1 MDNTQRLVVLGVI
14 SALTYGM
21 LLGQVAPEAE
31 TSTPGAIRIVFLRFA
46 EALQGTEES
55 KVKITETQAYVEA
68 KNRENDA
75 KSSELETLKSEFSS
89 KVRLLN
95 PQAKAEMQREITKK
109 ERDLTRYREDIPS
122 DIDGLRE
129 QLFAGLTQKMQLVI
143 GEASEKNGYSAVL
156 FVDQMQGYFN
166 PEFDITADIIER
178 YNARYP
184 LTQ

>member
-1 MDNTQRLVVLGVI
+1 MDNTQRLVIFGVI

-21 LLGQVAPEAE
+21 LLGQVAPSAAAPN
-31 TSTPGAIRIVFLRFA
+31 TGSTRIVFLRFA

-55 KVKITETQAYVEA
+55 KAKIAETQAYVED

-75 KSSELETLKSEFSS
+75 KSSELEKLKSEFSS

-95 PQAKAEMQREITKK
+95 PQAKAEMQREIAKK
-109 ERDLTRYREDIPS
+109 ERDLTRYREDIQS

-129 QLFAGLTQKMQLVI
+129 QLFAGLTQKIQLI
-143 GEASEKNGYSAVL
+143 ISDASRENGYSAVL

-178 YNARYP
+178 YNAKYP

>member
-1 MDNTQRLVVLGVI
+1 MDNTKRLVILGVI

-21 LLGQVAPEAE
+21 LLGQVAPSAE
-31 TSTPGAIRIVFLRFA
+31 TPTSGSTRIVFLRFA

-55 KVKITETQAYVEA
+55 KVKIAETQAYVEE

-75 KSSELETLKSEFSS
+75 KSSELEKLQSEYSS

-109 ERDLTRYREDIPS
+109 ELDLTRFREDIQA

-129 QLFAGLTQKMQLVI
+129 QLFAGLTQKMQTI
-143 GEASEKNGYSAVL
+143 ISEASRENEYTAVL
-156 FVDQMQGYFN
+156 FVDQLQGYFN

-178 YNARYP
+178 YNSKYP
-184 LTQ
+184 LAQ